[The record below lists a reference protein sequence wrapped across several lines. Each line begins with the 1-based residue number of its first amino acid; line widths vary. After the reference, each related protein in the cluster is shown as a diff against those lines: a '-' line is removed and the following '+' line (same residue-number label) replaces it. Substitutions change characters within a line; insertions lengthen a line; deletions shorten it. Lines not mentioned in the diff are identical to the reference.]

1 MADENAFA
9 ESTAWATDA
18 DTLRSDDALSSPRQ
32 FAMTLHFQ
40 RHRANAFVRFLWQ
53 RFFDQGCLQTSG
65 ALAFTTL
72 FSLVPLTAAVLGILS
87 AFPVFALWR
96 EQLSNFVFDN
106 FVPAAGKVVQTYL
119 TQFADNASKAT
130 AIGVLVLLFSAVS
143 LMTSIEDAYNRIWHV
158 PNSRTAV
165 ARVLMYW
172 AALSLGPLLLI
183 AALGVS
189 SYVFALPLIDAAE
202 SEFALKARLLSV
214 LPLLLTWFALASSY
228 VVIPNRA
235 VRVRDAIIGGA
246 VAALLFELAK
256 YGFAV
261 YVSTYASF
269 EQVYGTLAMAP
280 IFLFWIYLS
289 WIIVLLGA
297 SITASIAA
305 FDYRPESQRLPIG
318 EEFAGL
324 LVVLADFAAAQA
336 QGRGL
341 QSRDMCLKHTFLNDD
356 LLQSYL
362 DDLIV
367 AGLIQRN
374 ENGDWMLVSDLRAVS
389 LRSLYAA
396 GDYHFPVQAPDKML
410 ADQFSPALQTLLTQ
424 SGAALAA
431 NLDVTLAEIFPLVP
445 RSVAAIASAQGTLI
459 TKDSA

>member
-1 MADENAFA
+1 M
-9 ESTAWATDA
+9 
-18 DTLRSDDALSSPRQ
+18 Q
-32 FAMTLHFQ
+32 FAMTLRFD

-53 RFFDQGCLQTSG
+53 RFFDQRCLQTSG
-65 ALAFTTL
+65 ALAYTTL

-87 AFPVFALWR
+87 AFPVFAAWR
-96 EQLSNFVFDN
+96 DQLTNFVFDN

-158 PNSRTAV
+158 PSSRTPV
-165 ARVLMYW
+165 ARMLMYW

-214 LPLLLTWFALASSY
+214 LPLLLTWFALTSSY
-228 VVIPNRA
+228 VVIPNRT

-246 VAALLFELAK
+246 IAALLFELAK

-261 YVSTYASF
+261 YVTTYASF
-269 EQVYGTLAMAP
+269 EQVYGTLAMVP

-305 FDYRPESQRLPIG
+305 FDYRPESERLPPG
-318 EEFAGL
+318 QEFAGL
-324 LVVLADFAAAQA
+324 LAVLADFAAAQA
-336 QGRGL
+336 HGRGL
-341 QSRDMCLKHTFLNDD
+341 HLRDVCVKHAFLNDD
-356 LLQSYL
+356 LLQGYL

-374 ENGDWMLVSDLRAVS
+374 EKGEWMLVSDLRAVS
-389 LRSLYAA
+389 LRSLYDA
-396 GDYHFPVQAPDKML
+396 GDYHFAMQPPDQML
-410 ADQFSPALQTLLTQ
+410 ADQFSPELKTLLTQ
-424 SGAALAA
+424 TGAALAA
-431 NLDVTLAEIFPLVP
+431 NLDVPLAEIFPLAL
-445 RSVAAIASAQGTLI
+445 RSVTASASAQDTLI
-459 TKDSA
+459 IKDSA

>member
-1 MADENAFA
+1 M
-9 ESTAWATDA
+9 
-18 DTLRSDDALSSPRQ
+18 Q
-32 FAMTLHFQ
+32 FAMTLHFD

-72 FSLVPLTAAVLGILS
+72 FSLVPLTAAVLGIIS
-87 AFPVFALWR
+87 AFPVFASWR
-96 EQLSNFVFDN
+96 DQLTNFVFDN

-143 LMTSIEDAYNRIWHV
+143 LMTSIEEAYNRIWHV
-158 PNSRTAV
+158 PSSRTAV

-189 SYVFALPLIDAAE
+189 SYVFALPLIDAAD

-214 LPLLLTWFALASSY
+214 LPLLLTWVALTSSY
-228 VVIPNRA
+228 VVIPNRI
-235 VRVRDAIIGGA
+235 VRVRDALIGGGIA
-246 VAALLFELAK
+246 GLLFELAK

-269 EQVYGTLAMAP
+269 EQVYGTLAMVP

-305 FDYRPESQRLPIG
+305 FDYRPESERLPIG
-318 EEFAGL
+318 QEFAGL
-324 LVVLADFAAAQA
+324 LAVLADFAAAQA
-336 QGRGL
+336 QGLGL
-341 QSRDMCLKHTFLNDD
+341 HSREVCMKHTFLNDD
-356 LLQSYL
+356 LLQGYL

-374 ENGDWMLVSDLRAVS
+374 EKGEWMLVSDLRAVT

-396 GDYHFPVQAPDKML
+396 GDYHFSMPPPHIML
-410 ADQFSPALQTLLTQ
+410 LDQFSPELKALLTRT
-424 SGAALAA
+424 GAALAI
-431 NLDVTLAEIFPLVP
+431 NLDVPLAEIFPVALRSTVP
-445 RSVAAIASAQGTLI
+445 SASAQDSLI